1 MITQKNA
8 LVKAKTEIR
17 NILKQSTINN
27 RKFNLII
34 VLQWT
39 IIDKKGD
46 ELMAKFCCE
55 QCAYYDYDEEYDE
68 YFCSVNLDE
77 DEMEK
82 YMSGNTDSCHYFTL
96 YDEYKVVRKQN

>member
-1 MITQKNA
+1 MFIINHVTEKVNKNP
-8 LVKAKTEIR
+8 LDYYIGVDY
-17 NILKQSTINN
+17 N
-27 RKFNLII
+27 RY
-34 VLQWT
+34 
-39 IIDKKGD
+39 KGVD
-46 ELMAKFCCE
+46 YMAKFCCE

-68 YFCSVNLDE
+68 YYCSVNLDE